1 MSNWYNDKTL
11 LEVITANLH
20 YCCVRKTTYFAA
32 GIGFLAIVAIIFSIY
47 DNTTKMENKISETAE
62 TIKPVEVTGT
72 PADKYTDPQKR
83 KQHCGS
89 SDFKSNQYIREFEI
103 PTPCTQPI
111 SIVTDSENKIWFT
124 QSNTGNIAMFD
135 PISEKF
141 TEYQNDKWT
150 SKGEVMMW
158 GIQYTQ
164 DNEIW
169 FTDEE
174 SDSIWKFSIS
184 EKNYSKFDFPSES
197 INAFP
202 QKISLFE
209 DNFLINDFTGEQ
221 VVILSHAGLDNN
233 KTEYTSIAVPEGFFT
248 SQASADNNG
257 NVWFV
262 MWKYQ
267 KEATL
272 VKINPATEETKQFS
286 LPTSIGAPNGVSVGP
301 ENNVWIAD
309 TAGNSFY
316 KFIPESMK
324 IIEFVTTK
332 PPVWT
337 YGNSSGL
344 IKTPITRP
352 YWNSFDSDGNMWFNQ
367 QTANRLAVFDPRSES
382 LIEYD
387 IPSKNPTWGDCGDIE
402 DCGLAQ
408 SFGFTFLDDQVWFT
422 EWVENNIGVLDT
434 TVTLPISIEVKHDDI
449 QIRQGEQKE
458 IIVTLTPQTNQ
469 KLDVVLAGNTNS
481 ESIEVNISPKP
492 TQIADKVIEIPVTI
506 SVSDDSHKGVYKVL
520 IGTQLQDV
528 SVSSYVTVMVV

>member
-32 GIGFLAIVAIIFSIY
+32 GIGFLAIVAIILSIY

-174 SDSIWKFSIS
+174 SDSIWRFSIS

-209 DNFLINDFTGEQ
+209 DDFLINDFTGGQ

-248 SQASADNNG
+248 SQASSDSNG

-301 ENNVWIAD
+301 EGNVWIAD

-316 KFIPESMK
+316 KFTPESMK

-332 PPVWT
+332 PPIWS

-387 IPSKNPTWGDCGDIE
+387 IPSKNPTWGDCGDMD

-434 TVTLPISIEVKHDDI
+434 AVTLPISIEVKHDDI